1 MWLVISGTIGAMLL
15 LPILALFV
23 LSRLVQVTDFNTALL
38 LTAIGAVGVGIVV
51 GWVLLRILLRPITAL
66 AARADDI
73 RTGQTDALAP
83 LDHYGTSE
91 MEAMGRS
98 MRQMGKVLQDREAV
112 LRSYA
117 DHVTHELKSPLT
129 VVQGAAELLANPD
142 LPEANRKQMVG
153 NITEASERMTSLL
166 DAQRALA
173 RANEPLPIG
182 KCRLSEVLPSADD
195 VVVTQDGEIPL
206 SQTAFEP
213 VATHLISNARQH
225 GATQI
230 TFAASKDMLTVS
242 DNGAGISPGNRDRV
256 FDPFFTTKR
265 DSGGTGMGLPIVRR
279 MLEAQGA
286 SIEILDAENTTFA
299 IKF

>member
-117 DHVTHELKSPLT
+117 DHVTHELKSPL
-129 VVQGAAELLANPD
+129 
-142 LPEANRKQMVG
+142 RSCK
-153 NITEASERMTSLL
+153 
-166 DAQRALA
+166 
-173 RANEPLPIG
+173 
-182 KCRLSEVLPSADD
+182 
-195 VVVTQDGEIPL
+195 
-206 SQTAFEP
+206 
-213 VATHLISNARQH
+213 ARQNFWP
-225 GATQI
+225 TQ
-230 TFAASKDMLTVS
+230 TFLRRTENRWLV
-242 DNGAGISPGNRDRV
+242 ISPKPPN
-256 FDPFFTTKR
+256 
-265 DSGGTGMGLPIVRR
+265 
-279 MLEAQGA
+279 A
-286 SIEILDAENTTFA
+286 
-299 IKF
+299 